1 MFDPRPLCCSSLTT
15 AVGGTT
21 DTNFVDSAHP
31 TVARITMPL
40 RRSQRERRPALP
52 DDYVVYSSEIDY
64 DIGEVIDPV
73 TFLDAVHSPQ
83 YDKWNIAMKEE
94 MLLMANNDVWELV
107 EMPENFKPI
116 GCKWV
121 LKPRKMLKGKLKGLK
136 LD

>member
-21 DTNFVDSAHP
+21 DTNFVDSAYP

-52 DDYVVYSSEIDY
+52 DDYVVYSGEIDY